1 MVFRY
6 ISSKLKQINSHILFG
21 PPWLMHLLLSG
32 QEFNPQ
38 KTNKQSSENKEIIH
52 FFYQIALFILFSIW
66 KWSAHFVFEAFR
78 IQVAVQSKLKT
89 NKNKKQQ
96 KTPGEHAI
104 SYSTIVLSSY
114 DADLSFDQNTDQ
126 RLFFLQVTVAD
137 NTNSRNNN
145 TICEITHDKMIISFS
160 ECVIFFT
167 VFITECVVIV
177 TVNLL
182 SIILFIKNKSLRTR
196 SMYLVMSLTVADLL
210 VGSLSGSVDS
220 FYSQN
225 RYCPFV
231 KKYSLSREV
240 RIAFLILI
248 PLFPFVSL
256 TNIAVISLERFHAT
270 FRPFRHR
277 LIKRW
282 VYVVAIAVV
291 WVLSIITLVIVG
303 IEYFLMTSH
312 PLYLS
317 ASYCCLCLIVTF
329 VSYTSILF
337 KFRFGAHPQ
346 RHCAAALRQRKLT
359 VTLFITTLVSLLLWL
374 PYSILYLL
382 VDRSSY
388 ISLNSLSGPERIR
401 LLSSLNFLRYANSV
415 VNPILYAVRMPD
427 FKKALLSL
435 FRRPQRENVAIPLI
449 RY

>member
-1 MVFRY
+1 M
-6 ISSKLKQINSHILFG
+6 LF
-21 PPWLMHLLLSG
+21 S
-32 QEFNPQ
+32 
-38 KTNKQSSENKEIIH
+38 SSECIIW
-52 FFYQIALFILFSIW
+52 L
-66 KWSAHFVFEAFR
+66 
-78 IQVAVQSKLKT
+78 
-89 NKNKKQQ
+89 
-96 KTPGEHAI
+96 
-104 SYSTIVLSSY
+104 
-114 DADLSFDQNTDQ
+114 
-126 RLFFLQVTVAD
+126 
-137 NTNSRNNN
+137 
-145 TICEITHDKMIISFS
+145 
-160 ECVIFFT
+160 T
-167 VFITECVVIV
+167 VFTAESVAIV

-182 SIILFIKNKSLRTR
+182 AIILFIKNRNLRTR
-196 SMYLVMSLTVADLL
+196 SMYLVISLTVADML
-210 VGSLSGSVDS
+210 VGVLDGGFTQFGFLQGCRLIKLNLSSEISIALRS
-220 FYSQN
+220 FD
-225 RYCPFV
+225 F
-231 KKYSLSREV
+231 
-240 RIAFLILI
+240 F
-248 PLFPFVSL
+248 FPIVSL

-374 PYSILYLL
+374 PYNIFLL
-382 VDRSSY
+382 VSWSTD
-388 ISLNSLSGPERIR
+388 ILNSLYFKE
-401 LLSSLNFLRYANSV
+401 LFYLENSLRFLIYANSL
-415 VNPILYAVRMPD
+415 VNPILYTIRMPD

-435 FRRPQRENVAIPLI
+435 FRRHQRENVAIPLNH
-449 RY
+449 Y